1 MAQLQDTG
9 LSQVDL
15 SAMQGVFRQFPWL
28 QEVRLYGSRA
38 KGNYRPNSDVDLAL
52 MGPVPALQAQAVA
65 LALDELPTPYLFDV
79 QAYADIR
86 HAPLREHID
95 RVGVVLYSAG
105 HVGTDG

>member
-1 MAQLQDTG
+1 MVSTANIG
-9 LSQVDL
+9 LSQAHL
-15 SAMQGVFRQFPWL
+15 SAMRGVFRQFPWL

-38 KGNYRPNSDVDLAL
+38 KGTYRSNSDVDLAL

-65 LALDELPTPYLFDV
+65 LALDELPMPYLFDV

-95 RVGVVLYSAG
+95 RVGVVLYRAADASIAG
-105 HVGTDG
+105 